1 VSLSPTETQSAT
13 RASYESGWVA
23 IHRMLR
29 EGGSWSGR
37 ERNCAF
43 LNTRDGRFATVSGLS
58 GLDLPHD
65 ARAAAQVD
73 WDQDGRPDLWIA
85 SRGAPRVQ
93 LFLNRTPADNAFVA
107 LKLQGTKSN
116 RDAIGARVEV
126 RLAGAPPLALGLRAG
141 EGYLAQSSKWLH
153 VGLGSLGGLGH
164 ERRIEAVTVR
174 WPGGARETFE
184 GVEPGGRWLLVE
196 GKGQA
201 ERWTSPRPA
210 PPALAPS
217 PVPPPEA
224 TSAARIPLAARVP
237 LPPLE
242 ALDEAGRPVL
252 LQPGAS
258 GPLLIAVWASWC
270 APCVAELRELAAR
283 AGELRQAGLTV
294 VALCADE
301 PDPAPDSKGSRF
313 AARALLRELRW
324 PFASAD
330 ATPELL
336 DALDILQRSVTD
348 RYDRLALPTSFL
360 ADADGRLAV
369 LYRGPVPPAT
379 LLADLSRLP
388 SAPEEIRRS
397 AAPFP
402 GRWLSPPPEPDL
414 ARLEAKLADRGL
426 AALARHYQLLQYE
439 TRVRTPSDIHVEFGL
454 VRARQGQLEA
464 AIAEFRRA
472 AELDP
477 ASFLP
482 RSHLGTALHET
493 GNLEAAVE
501 AYEVA
506 LRLNPRHEDTL
517 YNLALAYAALG
528 RTEDAARQL
537 ELLRPLDQELARKL
551 EARIAP
557 PR

>member
-1 VSLSPTETQSAT
+1 VSLSPTEAQSAT

-107 LKLQGTKSN
+107 LKLRGTKTN

-153 VGLGSLGGLGH
+153 VGLGSLGRKPRL
-164 ERRIEAVTVR
+164 ESVTVR
-174 WPGGARETFE
+174 WPGGARESFE

-196 GKGQA
+196 GSGKA
-201 ERWTSPRPA
+201 ERWSSPRAA
-210 PPALAPS
+210 PPALVPS
-217 PVPPPEA
+217 PLPPPE
-224 TSAARIPLAARVP
+224 TSAAARIPLAARVP

-242 ALDEAGRPVL
+242 ALDETGSKVL
-252 LQPGAS
+252 LQPGSS
-258 GPLLIAVWASWC
+258 GPLLIAIWASWC
-270 APCVAELRELAAR
+270 APCVAELRELASR
-283 AGELRQAGLTV
+283 AAELRQAGLTV

-301 PDPAPDSKGSRF
+301 PDPATRRE

-324 PFASAD
+324 PHAAAD

-336 DALDILQRSVTD
+336 DALDVLQRSITD
-348 RYDRLALPTSFL
+348 RHDRLALPTSFL
-360 ADADGRLAV
+360 VDADGRLAV
-369 LYRGPVPPAT
+369 LYRGPVPSAT
-379 LLADLSRLP
+379 LLADLSRLA

-397 AAPFP
+397 ASPFP

-426 AALARHYQLLQYE
+426 AALARHYQLRQYE
-439 TRVRTPSDIHVEFGL
+439 TRVRTPSELHVEFGL

-493 GNLEAAVE
+493 GELEAAVE
-501 AYEVA
+501 AYEGA

-528 RTEDAARQL
+528 RAEDAARQL

-551 EARIAP
+551 EAQLAP

>member
-1 VSLSPTETQSAT
+1 MSLSPTETQSAT

-43 LNTRDGRFATVSGLS
+43 LNTRDGRFATVSAIS

-107 LKLQGTKSN
+107 LKLRGTKSN
-116 RDAIGARVEV
+116 RDAIGARVEL
-126 RLAGAPPLALGLRAG
+126 RLADAPPLALGLRAG

-153 VGLGSLGGLGH
+153 VGLGPLDR
-164 ERRIEAVTVR
+164 EPRIESLTVR
-174 WPGGARETFE
+174 WPGGTRERFE

-196 GKGQA
+196 GSGKA
-201 ERWTSPRPA
+201 ERWKSPRAA

-217 PVPPPEA
+217 PLPPPEPRA
-224 TSAARIPLAARVP
+224 AARIPLAARVP
-237 LPPLE
+237 MPPLE
-242 ALDEAGRPVL
+242 ALDETGGKVL

-270 APCVAELRELAAR
+270 APCVGELRELASR
-283 AGELRQAGLTV
+283 AAELRQAGLTV
-294 VALCADE
+294 LALCADE
-301 PDPAPDSKGSRF
+301 PDPATGRE

-324 PFASAD
+324 PHAAAD

-336 DALDILQRSVTD
+336 DALDILQRSLTD
-348 RYDRLALPTSFL
+348 RHDRLALPTSL
-360 ADADGRLAV
+360 LVDADGRLAV

-379 LLADLSRLP
+379 LLADLSRLA
-388 SAPEEIRRS
+388 SAPDEIRRS
-397 AAPFP
+397 ATPFA
-402 GRWLSPPPEPDL
+402 GRWLTPPPEPDL

-426 AALARHYQLLQYE
+426 DLLARHYQLRQYE
-439 TRVRTPSDIHVEFGL
+439 TRVRTPSELHVEFGV

-464 AIAEFRRA
+464 AIEEFRRA
-472 AELDP
+472 TELDP

-482 RSHLGTALHET
+482 RSHLGTALHES
-493 GNLEAAVE
+493 GQLEQAVD
-501 AYEVA
+501 AYEGA
-506 LRLNPRHEDTL
+506 LRLNPRHEDSL
-517 YNLALAYAALG
+517 YNLALAYQALG
-528 RTEDAARQL
+528 RADDAARQL

-551 EARIAP
+551 AELVAP